1 MTADRAYRKHFS
13 KEHAIQEL
21 IRGRGTQFDPEI
33 VDTFLELL
41 EEGFTIDEDR
51 AEGELKGEGELNEAN
66 ELLRQVFTETVLET
80 QSELERD
87 SLTDFLNRRYFEDK
101 INNYLLSSKSCG
113 TFFMMSLQFFS
124 LS

>member
-1 MTADRAYRKHFS
+1 M
-13 KEHAIQEL
+13 
-21 IRGRGTQFDPEI
+21 
-33 VDTFLELL
+33 
-41 EEGFTIDEDR
+41 
-51 AEGELKGEGELNEAN
+51 KGEGELNEAN

-113 TFFMMSLQFFS
+113 TFFMMDLDNFKQVNDTRAKTA
-124 LS
+124 